1 MDSNSNWSFK
11 PPSVVVQIHRFT
23 NLFCHCS
30 SNPTWRLK
38 KDILRLWFY
47 WCPASCPLGLDRY
60 WMACPMLSGFQ
71 KWYETW
77 KGKRLL
83 ILRSEGSWLA
93 FSPLK
98 KELEGQSTTFPAQN
112 TFSAFAAAL
121 VIRKSETHPFRRT
134 RFFWHDESKVMLG
147 NLEGWRVTTC
157 LLKKTLKN
165 WFFHISIVLWGEPS
179 KKFRF

>member
-30 SNPTWRLK
+30 SNPNGRLK
-38 KDILRLWFY
+38 KRYLKIVVLLVPCLIDVHLVWIDIGWHVQ
-47 WCPASCPLGLDRY
+47 CCQGSKNGI
-60 WMACPMLSGFQ
+60 
-71 KWYETW
+71 
-77 KGKRLL
+77 KREKEKRHL

-134 RFFWHDESKVMLG
+134 RFF
-147 NLEGWRVTTC
+147 
-157 LLKKTLKN
+157 
-165 WFFHISIVLWGEPS
+165 
-179 KKFRF
+179 